1 MNADLPDLPAVRRSP
16 DAALH
21 NLILNQPGITE
32 HFGPNLKD
40 LTPLLNEPGAYVLLD
55 NGTDAACVFEWSA
68 PGVWQAHTYFL
79 PSARGKRGV
88 AAGKAFVRLM
98 FDDGARMLWGQTPT
112 ANRQARMFNRLI
124 GAVADG
130 IEFNPNMGVEVEYFI
145 VERDAWLHR
154 Q

>member
-1 MNADLPDLPAVRRSP
+1 MIRRST
-16 DAALH
+16 DAELH
-21 NLILNQPGITE
+21 NRILNDPDITG
-32 HFGPNLKD
+32 HFGWATKD
-40 LTPLLNEPGAYVLLD
+40 LSPLFNEPGAYTLLD
-55 NGTDAACVFEWSA
+55 NGKDAACVFEWSA

-79 PSARGKRGV
+79 PTARGKRGIET
-88 AAGKAFVRLM
+88 GKAFIALM
-98 FDDGARMLWGQTPT
+98 FEDGARMLWGQTPV

-130 IEFNPNMGVEVEYFI
+130 VERNPNMGCDVEYFI